1 MPRRWHT
8 NHANLR
14 EKTCS
19 ILSIRF
25 IYKALNLTCTFWI
38 KLIRIRFVCLL
49 MLVNELSLLCEG
61 RAYSGGRYGLLVLYT
76 SPDTRRKVYA
86 PQSVPSYSD
95 MQVCVHTS
103 TTEARNLLIK
113 RAFSFYSGGIVT
125 LGNFGVS
132 INRMIF
138 CHAPF
143 PFHSSNN
150 IVRRTE

>member
-1 MPRRWHT
+1 MNYPC
-8 NHANLR
+8 HAKEEPIQAADMVYL
-14 EKTCS
+14 CY
-19 ILSIRF
+19 LCHMIR
-25 IYKALNLTCTFWI
+25 
-38 KLIRIRFVCLL
+38 V
-49 MLVNELSLLCEG
+49 E
-61 RAYSGGRYGLLVLYT
+61 
-76 SPDTRRKVYA
+76 KVYA

-95 MQVCVHTS
+95 MQVCCVHTF
-103 TTEARNLLIK
+103 TTEAGNLLIK
-113 RAFSFYSGGIVT
+113 RAFSFYNGGIVT